1 MNKYFYFGLS
11 ITSRVVAL
19 ASAFVVALGWN
30 AKAFIYLIDSKFWG
44 TLAGLGMSVSAVL
57 FALIIPVAYR
67 RKAWFGLSFASIAL
81 AGLMFGDAILSV
93 DAINITDE
101 TEKIAAVNVENDP
114 AVIAA
119 KERYELARKA
129 HERAQN
135 ILDPN
140 GVANITNRN
149 REREY
154 ANQCWDEYQ
163 SLRESKLAAA
173 AMVRPDRPLTNY
185 VGALLLILAY
195 SALSLV
201 SDIPMARYRALA
213 RKDQKHKKVTKV
225 TEELQEDIVFQYKQ
239 LAPKT
244 QETIRLFYI
253 EAFAGET
260 PDHELARLRAAI
272 RKDGII
278 NNPNQ
283 NFSNWQKQVLS
294 SKSGLNGASSNGHL
308 AASGNGK
315 NSNANHI

>member
-11 ITSRVVAL
+11 TTAKTAAL
-19 ASAFVVALGWN
+19 ASALIMAFGWN
-30 AKAFIYLIDSKFWG
+30 AKAFSYLIDSEFWG
-44 TLAGLGMSVSAVL
+44 TLAGVAVSVSAVL
-57 FALIIPVAYR
+57 LALIIPMAYR
-67 RKAWFGLSFASIAL
+67 KKSWVMLSLASVTL
-81 AGLMFGDAILSV
+81 GGLMFGDAVLSV

-101 TEKIAAVNVENDP
+101 TEKIEAINVENDP

-140 GVANITNRN
+140 GVANISNRN

-154 ANQCWDEYQ
+154 ADQCFKEYQ
-163 SLRESKLAAA
+163 AIRKSKMAAA

-185 VGALLLILAY
+185 AGALLLILAY
-195 SALSLV
+195 SVLSLV
-201 SDIPMARYRALA
+201 SDIPMAKYRALA
-213 RKDQKHKKVTKV
+213 KQDVKTKKVTKV

-239 LAPKT
+239 LTPKN

-260 PDHELARLRAAI
+260 ADHELARLRAAI

-283 NFSNWQKQVLS
+283 NFSNWRQQVLS
-294 SKSGLNGASSNGHL
+294 NKSGLNGISNNGHL
-308 AASGNGK
+308 AVSVNGK
-315 NSNANHI
+315 NRDANHI